1 MSTKCQPSL
10 FILSSPGKH
19 IRGCRG
25 KHGQRQTTPVPR
37 QSPIFR
43 AGSSLDPRKKS
54 GGDSDEARKM
64 QVFNQIGPGS
74 GPLCQN
80 PQHRGVFLQV
90 ALPDCVHFSE
100 YCLLALLWRNSGVK
114 EKYYRPADKLACAV
128 IIYLALAKSAT
139 GITMLNRFKFVKD
152 VFQRA

>member
-1 MSTKCQPSL
+1 MSIKCQPSL

-19 IRGCRG
+19 IRGCSG
-25 KHGQRQTTPVPR
+25 KYGQRQTTPVPR

-43 AGSSLDPRKKS
+43 AGSGLDPRKKS
-54 GGDSDEARKM
+54 GGDSDEARQM

-90 ALPDCVHFSE
+90 AFPDCVHFSE
-100 YCLLALLWRNSGVK
+100 YCLLALLWRNTGVK
-114 EKYYRPADKLACAV
+114 ETYRPADKLACAV
-128 IIYLALAKSAT
+128 IIYLALAKAAT
-139 GITMLNRFKFVKD
+139 GITVLNRIKFVKD
-152 VFQRA
+152 VSLRA

>member
-1 MSTKCQPSL
+1 M
-10 FILSSPGKH
+10 
-19 IRGCRG
+19 
-25 KHGQRQTTPVPR
+25 
-37 QSPIFR
+37 
-43 AGSSLDPRKKS
+43 
-54 GGDSDEARKM
+54 
-64 QVFNQIGPGS
+64 FNQIGPGS

-90 ALPDCVHFSE
+90 ALSDCVHFSE
-100 YCLLALLWRNSGVK
+100 YCLLALLWRNSEVK

-128 IIYLALAKSAT
+128 ITYLALAKVAT